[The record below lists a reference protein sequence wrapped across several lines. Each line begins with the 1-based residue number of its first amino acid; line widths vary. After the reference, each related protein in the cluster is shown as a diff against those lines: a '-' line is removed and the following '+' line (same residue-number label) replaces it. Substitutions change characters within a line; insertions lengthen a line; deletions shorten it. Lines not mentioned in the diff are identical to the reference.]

1 MKAVST
7 KVQSLLTIELRSHAP
22 TIVVSCVAMGF
33 AGYLATFFESASWV
47 AAEAAGTTSPS
58 FAPSAIL
65 VVMATLPSIFAVL
78 GVYALIDANEEAL
91 RYEVGVFTSQGID
104 GDTVVD
110 VWSALYGWL
119 PVTAYLLGLM
129 SYLAFTPGV
138 IANLQNGLP
147 DIISGLFFITG
158 FATLVMIPYKLNGVL
173 KTSPYTVVRS

>member
-1 MKAVST
+1 MVAR
-7 KVQSLLTIELRSHAP
+7 VQGLMTIELASHAP
-22 TIVVSCVAMGF
+22 TIAASCVAMGF
-33 AGYLATFFESASWV
+33 AGYLATFFENASWV

-91 RYEVGVFTSQGID
+91 SYEVGVFASQGID
-104 GDTVVD
+104 GDAVID

-119 PVTAYLLGLM
+119 PIAAYFLGLLAYLA
-129 SYLAFTPGV
+129 STPGV

-147 DIISGLFFITG
+147 DIITGLFFVTG
-158 FATLVMIPYKLNGVL
+158 MATLILIPFKLNGVL